1 MFFSCKVSRRIRLFI
16 TRKNNYASCQNENT
30 NPPQRATNSSNE
42 ARHECSTGILPVGQP
57 GVSPGESLFGRR
69 DARRPHSRDGS
80 AAAAGSMIYLDY
92 NATTPLCDEAREAM
106 LLYLDRH
113 FGNPSSVHAAG
124 REARAAIDGAR
135 DKLAALLRVEPHEL
149 IFTSGG
155 TESCNLAV
163 LGLARCPSSR
173 GGHVISN
180 KAEHHAVLNALEYL
194 EKRKN
199 FEVTWLNV
207 SRDGIVDLDQ
217 LASSIRSDTRLVSI
231 MTANNETGVIQ
242 PMREISQICRDRGVL
257 LHSDM
262 VQAFGKTDVDV
273 SLVDVASF
281 AAHKF
286 YGPKGTGF
294 LCLRAGLPIQPIM
307 FGGAHENQRRPGTE
321 NVAGIAGMAAAAEWI
336 LRDRETEQER
346 RAGLRD
352 QLWRGIADV
361 FPDAQQN
368 GDPTHRL
375 ANTLNASFIG
385 VDSETM
391 LMALDLEGIC
401 ASSGSACMVGSVRA
415 SHVLLAMGLPMERA
429 RSAIRLSLGEWTTA
443 EEIADAGDALDRI
456 AKRTKD
462 AREYA
467 LA

>member
-1 MFFSCKVSRRIRLFI
+1 
-16 TRKNNYASCQNENT
+16 
-30 NPPQRATNSSNE
+30 
-42 ARHECSTGILPVGQP
+42 
-57 GVSPGESLFGRR
+57 
-69 DARRPHSRDGS
+69 
-80 AAAAGSMIYLDY
+80 MIYLDY
-92 NATTPLCDEAREAM
+92 NATTPLCDAAREAM
-106 LLYLDRH
+106 LPYLGRY

-124 REARAAIDGAR
+124 REARAAIDNAR
-135 DKLAALLRVEPHEL
+135 DKLGVLLRAKPGEI
-149 IFTSGG
+149 IFTGG
-155 TESCNLAV
+155 ATESCNLGV
-163 LGLARCPSSR
+163 LGLARSSSSQ
-173 GGHVISN
+173 GGHIISN
-180 KAEHHAVLNALEYL
+180 KAEHHAVLHPLEHL
-194 EKRKN
+194 EQHEG

-207 SRDGIVDLDQ
+207 SESGMVDLDQ
-217 LASSIRSDTRLVSI
+217 LADSIRPDTRLVSI

-346 RAGLRD
+346 RAQLRD

-429 RSAIRLSLGEWTTA
+429 RSAIRLSLGKWTTA
-443 EEIADAGDALDRI
+443 EEIAATGDALDRI

>member
-1 MFFSCKVSRRIRLFI
+1 
-16 TRKNNYASCQNENT
+16 
-30 NPPQRATNSSNE
+30 
-42 ARHECSTGILPVGQP
+42 
-57 GVSPGESLFGRR
+57 
-69 DARRPHSRDGS
+69 
-80 AAAAGSMIYLDY
+80 MIYLDY
-92 NATTPLCDEAREAM
+92 NATTPLCDAAREAM
-106 LLYLDRH
+106 LPYLGRY

-124 REARAAIDGAR
+124 REARAAIDNAR
-135 DKLAALLRVEPHEL
+135 DKLGALLRAKPGEI
-149 IFTSGG
+149 IFTGG
-155 TESCNLAV
+155 ATESCNLAV
-163 LGLARCPSSR
+163 LGLARSSPSR
-173 GGHVISN
+173 GGHIISN
-180 KAEHHAVLNALEYL
+180 KAEHHAVLHPLEHL
-194 EKRKN
+194 EQHEG

-207 SRDGIVDLDQ
+207 SESGMVDLDQ
-217 LASSIRSDTRLVSI
+217 LADSIRPDTRLVSI

-346 RAGLRD
+346 RAQLRD
-352 QLWRGIADV
+352 QLWRSIVDV

-385 VDSETM
+385 IDSETM

-429 RSAIRLSLGEWTTA
+429 RSAIRLSLGKWTTA
-443 EEIADAGDALDRI
+443 KEIADAGDALDRI